1 MATMRIKRSTVLM
14 AGGALALAV
23 LLGLGARAAEASHT
37 ADHPKKHKVF
47 FHLTES
53 DPVKA
58 SAVLTNIQNFVD
70 VVGWGNIEVLELV
83 VHGPGLRP
91 FIAKGID
98 PEVKAKV
105 EALLTGGMRMGAC
118 QITMSR
124 QSIKREELIEG
135 LTPIPSGVVRVMELE
150 EQGFAYIRP

>member
-1 MATMRIKRSTVLM
+1 MMIKRSTALM
-14 AGGALALAV
+14 AGGVLALAV
-23 LLGLGARAAEASHT
+23 LLGLCARPAEASHT
-37 ADHPKKHKVF
+37 PDNPKKHKAV

-53 DPVKA
+53 DPAKA

-70 VVGWGNIEVLELV
+70 VVGWGNIEALELV
-83 VHGPGLRP
+83 AHGPGLRP

-98 PEVKAKV
+98 PEIKAKV

-118 QITMSR
+118 QITMRR